1 MEQSY
6 PHKKVKM
13 EEDSENDKQPIVG
26 AFDVF
31 REELDEHHARRERII
46 KKSRDITDLSK
57 KIIFTLHRVRGLG
70 KPLQGKIQQDVASRL
85 EQIANNFS
93 AIAPDLAGVN
103 AWRYQWQISPGIQEY
118 IEAISFKHYLET
130 KRLITIQEVQDSVPP
145 NVIITEP
152 DYVLG
157 LFDLT
162 GELMRYAI
170 TSIASGN
177 DAVKRTETSDTQGQ
191 DDQVSSH
198 GTLGPIPS
206 QILQDMRELRVLFEG
221 MAVPKG
227 SPLKKQFGSK
237 LEVMCNSVSKVE
249 NAAFEVLVRGS
260 ELPSGWAPDTSGR
273 DATVG
278 IEGY

>member
-1 MEQSY
+1 M
-6 PHKKVKM
+6 
-13 EEDSENDKQPIVG
+13 
-26 AFDVF
+26 
-31 REELDEHHARRERII
+31 
-46 KKSRDITDLSK
+46 
-57 KIIFTLHRVRGLG
+57 G